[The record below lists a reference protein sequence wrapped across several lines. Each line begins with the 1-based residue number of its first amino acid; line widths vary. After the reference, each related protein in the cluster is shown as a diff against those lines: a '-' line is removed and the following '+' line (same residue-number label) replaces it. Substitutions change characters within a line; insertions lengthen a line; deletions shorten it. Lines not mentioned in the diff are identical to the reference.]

1 MLVRTYP
8 IILSLL
14 VFMVFTLCPTL
25 SLADD
30 DFLVKFGEAYAQAA
44 NEDGEGEES
53 DDNEK
58 PVLPVASTETINRHR
73 VLRQVLRTAK
83 QFAETFGLV
92 AAMAAVA
99 IFLFLTHLLFIC
111 YTIVVSTHKREKLED
126 VALLMEERPWKT
138 LGLGILNALLAIV
151 VISILFNPPLKLFG
165 FLFLSWFFAQL
176 LDGFSA
182 KALQL
187 GNKLYSGDYE
197 NLPVRPTVG
206 ALVLWPLYLI
216 PVYGQVSFILT
227 MYRGLGAKVW
237 LRFRPRHT
245 PETTE
250 VITIDDDEE
259 KASADTVIK

>member
-1 MLVRTYP
+1 MLVDTRP

-14 VFMVFTLCPTL
+14 VFLVFTLSPSL
-25 SLADD
+25 SFADD

-44 NEDGEGEES
+44 IEDGESEKSSE
-53 DDNEK
+53 NEK
-58 PVLPVASTETINRHR
+58 PVLPVASSEAINRHR

-83 QFAETFGLV
+83 QFAETFGLL
-92 AAMAAVA
+92 AAMTALA

-111 YTIVVSTHKREKLED
+111 YTVFVSSSKKEQLED

-138 LGLGILNALLAIV
+138 LGLGVLNALLAIV

-165 FLFLSWFFAQL
+165 ILFLSWFFAQL

-187 GNKLYSGDYE
+187 GNKLYVGDYE
-197 NLPVRPTVG
+197 NLPLRPTVG
-206 ALVLWPLYLI
+206 ALVLWPLFLI

-245 PETTE
+245 PEATE